1 MVPLMERAPPKRE
14 DNEDSSMCAFMCAL
28 LTDGR
33 TSKSALLVVQRADEA
48 KNANIEKKKR
58 RRPSV
63 SAGRVLAVIRLLL
76 FKPDNASEQQAG
88 PIRRPRTHRKGG
100 RQNTLEIDH
109 MGHAHA
115 RRRKERWKIPLL
127 SLYLSH
133 SVWHFV
139 LRPFHC
145 SDA

>member
-33 TSKSALLVVQRADEA
+33 TSKSALLVVQRAEEA

-58 RRPSV
+58 RRPSVTV

-109 MGHAHA
+109 MGT
-115 RRRKERWKIPLL
+115 ERWKIPLP
-127 SLYLSH
+127 SLYFSH
-133 SVWHFV
+133 SVCVWHFV
-139 LRPFHC
+139 LRPFHG